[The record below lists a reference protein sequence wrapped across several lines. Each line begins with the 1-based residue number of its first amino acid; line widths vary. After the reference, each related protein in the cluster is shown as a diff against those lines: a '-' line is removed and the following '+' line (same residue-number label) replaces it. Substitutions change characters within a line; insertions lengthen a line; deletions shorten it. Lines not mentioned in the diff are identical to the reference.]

1 MVVGGCGRVGR
12 LVVERLLLENDDDDG
27 KRVVCAMTR
36 DGTSETAT
44 RLRALGAEIV
54 VGDVTRERDCA
65 RACRGARAV
74 VAAFGARRMS
84 RVSDVWRR
92 VDDGDVEVDETHP
105 RAINYLGVRRLARC
119 AERAGARRFV
129 RVTGMSVGYPA
140 FDWIAVLLNVVLSMT
155 IKWQAAGE
163 RAIRDACAGSKTMTY
178 CVVRPGS
185 LSDDARC
192 AEDATGK
199 KRVVLGSGGARVH
212 AGKISRADVADVI
225 VEALRRPECADAT
238 ICAAG
243 AATPSG
249 GVRSELSWDPARG
262 MHWRAVESEKTV
274 KEGRS
279 FRDESMWIDVARD
292 EDELKEKPHRRYVAA
307 FLAFLAGI
315 FVLLVNGLVTLARSF
330 L

>member
-1 MVVGGCGRVGR
+1 M
-12 LVVERLLLENDDDDG
+12 
-27 KRVVCAMTR
+27 
-36 DGTSETAT
+36 
-44 RLRALGAEIV
+44 
-54 VGDVTRERDCA
+54 
-65 RACRGARAV
+65 
-74 VAAFGARRMS
+74 
-84 RVSDVWRR
+84 
-92 VDDGDVEVDETHP
+92 DETHP
-105 RAINYLGVRRLARC
+105 RAINYLGVRRLVRC

-199 KRVVLGSGGARVH
+199 KRVVLEAEARVH
-212 AGKISRADVADVI
+212 AGRFRARTLRMSSSRRFDDPSARMRLFARRERRRRAEACARNSLGIQRAD
-225 VEALRRPECADAT
+225 ALAH
-238 ICAAG
+238 
-243 AATPSG
+243 G
-249 GVRSELSWDPARG
+249 GVGEDGQRG
-262 MHWRAVESEKTV
+262 EKFSRRV
-274 KEGRS
+274 HVDRRREGR
-279 FRDESMWIDVARD
+279 RRTQG
-292 EDELKEKPHRRYVAA
+292 KPHRRYVAA
-307 FLAFLAGI
+307 FLAFLAGV